1 MKTNSNLISATPF
14 PGPVMAMT
22 GIYVL
27 ATIFLMIVLAW
38 GDNKRGPPV
47 KKDRFQQEQLLRFK
61 CVVDSGKATIHMQ
74 KTKTT
79 GRLLYIIKRSDNGDD
94 FKVIGAGIIPPGI
107 NVTGQDF
114 CFSDSSYA
122 SDLKT
127 KYNIT
132 VVSED
137 RSSYSSD
144 TLSSRYTLAEDI
156 ISH

>member
-1 MKTNSNLISATPF
+1 MKTNSKQISATPF
-14 PGPVMAMT
+14 PGPVIAMT
-22 GIYVL
+22 GIYIL

-38 GDNKRGPPV
+38 GDNKRGLPV
-47 KKDRFQQEQLLRFK
+47 KKDRFQQEQLLHFK
-61 CVVDSGKATIHMQ
+61 CVVDSGRATIHMQ

-107 NVTGQDF
+107 NVRGQDF
-114 CFSDSSYA
+114 CFSDPFYA
-122 SDLKT
+122 SDLKA

-132 VVSED
+132 VVAED

-144 TLSSRYTLAEDI
+144 TLSSGHTLAEDI
-156 ISH
+156 ISY